1 MFDGWKLIKAFHLR
15 ISLRFHDCEKQA
27 RTKLNSHSFVKLETS
42 YELRNRIKNSAFK
55 LFLDDTQTSRG
66 RLRKQ
71 KASSGCRFSYCRD
84 GIMKAFWSDGSVIQ
98 TSLPV
103 LQVSSPRTRS
113 CKTGLLVRLLSI
125 SSFSSLFVHTGQIV
139 RRIDEQMQGEIKRR
153 HNYLNGVVDTG
164 EHYRFNA

>member
-1 MFDGWKLIKAFHLR
+1 MFDRRKLIKAFHLH
-15 ISLRFHDCEKQA
+15 ISLRSHDCEKQA
-27 RTKLNSHSFVKLETS
+27 RTKLNSRFFLKLETS

-55 LFLDDTQTSRG
+55 LFLDDAQTSRG

-71 KASSGCRFSYCRD
+71 KASPGCRFSYCRD
-84 GIMKAFWSDGSVIQ
+84 GITKPFWSDGSVIQ
-98 TSLPV
+98 TSLSV

-113 CKTGLLVRLLSI
+113 CKTVSLVRLLSI
-125 SSFSSLFVHTGQIV
+125 SRLFVHTGQIV
-139 RRIDEQMQGEIKRR
+139 RRIDEQMEGEIKRR